1 MNPITLTGSIS
12 LRQQLID
19 YKNFIKLRLTFLV
32 VFSAGFGY
40 MYGMKDKFIQWN
52 QFLTFLVGG
61 FLITAA
67 SNGINQII
75 ESDLD
80 KLMLRTSDRGLPS
93 GRMSFVRAYI
103 LVFLMAIAGILLLW
117 DFGILTCVLSI
128 TALLFYAFIYT
139 PVKKIS
145 SFATLLGAFP
155 GAVPPL
161 LGMIAATGS
170 FSRDAFILFLIQF
183 IWQFP
188 HFWSIAWVFDEDYNK
203 AGFKVLPAG
212 SGKSKANALQIC
224 IYTFLLLPISFIPLY
239 YGMCDTTTTM
249 LIFFAGIIFF
259 IQSLILFK
267 KLSPKA
273 GYRLMFGSFFYL
285 PLIQIF
291 LYVGR

>member
-1 MNPITLTGSIS
+1 
-12 LRQQLID
+12 
-19 YKNFIKLRLTFLV
+19 
-32 VFSAGFGY
+32 
-40 MYGMKDKFIQWN
+40 
-52 QFLTFLVGG
+52 
-61 FLITAA
+61 
-67 SNGINQII
+67 
-75 ESDLD
+75 
-80 KLMLRTSDRGLPS
+80 
-93 GRMSFVRAYI
+93 
-103 LVFLMAIAGILLLW
+103 MAIAGILLLW

-212 SGKSKANALQIC
+212 SGKSKAN
-224 IYTFLLLPISFIPLY
+224 
-239 YGMCDTTTTM
+239 
-249 LIFFAGIIFF
+249 
-259 IQSLILFK
+259 
-267 KLSPKA
+267 
-273 GYRLMFGSFFYL
+273 
-285 PLIQIF
+285 
-291 LYVGR
+291 